1 MKKICRIYTACGV
14 SQTPITYRTREVIAA
29 IGDGGNIIY
38 IDRKNQIV
46 VAITAYFKPMVFD
59 RVEYIEKNIVEELTE
74 R

>member
-1 MKKICRIYTACGV
+1 M
-14 SQTPITYRTREVIAA
+14 IAA

-38 IDRKNQIV
+38 VDRKNQIV

-59 RVEYIEKNIVEELTE
+59 RVEYIEKNIVEVLIK